1 MKDNTIRLHS
11 LVDATAPIPTSRDGL
26 GFADLASLMNDSPS
40 PVVLAGDYTGRIVS
54 LIALQRLPGMLRT
67 PITSIVAMLAR
78 PIWRGKRFD
87 GNTGTNL
94 WIGRRRPRTFGDF
107 AITTAQDG
115 HHAALDYDQRTNPR
129 PVRLITGE
137 AAAMGH
143 GVFIAAMYLTV
154 MRRRITL
161 MYFTLDR

>member
-11 LVDATAPIPTSRDGL
+11 FVDATAPIPTSRDGL
-26 GFADLASLMNDSPS
+26 GFADLASLMNASPS

-137 AAAMGH
+137 AAAMGP